1 METFRIDSQWFVL
14 QDVADRAEQ
23 NFMFLPNWSRAM
35 APFEAFSEWQPIDRL
50 THLQLLFA
58 KNPYFGR
65 ELRYFNTAPWWYKNE
80 FTLARQQ
87 RDTCASLRFEG
98 VDYYCKVW
106 LNGAYLG
113 EHEGYFA
120 PFEFEVAHL
129 LKYDEPNTLV
139 VKVWSPFD
147 REGLSCQCDG
157 LEFRMNVHEMMK
169 GTYDHADGFFQR
181 DVNPVG
187 IWRDVTLTFHNG
199 VRVSENPT
207 ITTLIAN
214 GLHSADVRI
223 AVPVSAMNKT
233 DVLVR
238 CTLIDETTGLAV
250 AVAETGAAVQSGTTE
265 LVCNTDIQNPKFWN
279 TWDRGAHSLYSAQI
293 EVLADG
299 ISVQKLARRFGVR
312 SVELRRTKEET
323 TFLLNGKALF
333 LRGTSYFPEV
343 YISKMDRAHY
353 LRDLSA
359 IKHAGCNAVRI
370 HVHVA
375 KPELYDICD
384 ELGLAVIQ
392 DSDLNWI
399 HPDTEAFKD
408 RAVKIFGDMVKMLR
422 NHASIICWI
431 CMNEPDIWNLAIEAG
446 MVKEIN
452 PMPTSMMNETP
463 GPQLVEAIKQL
474 DPTRPYIKGSRY
486 ENDLESGDSHN
497 YTGSLYGADSHYTD
511 IYETREKLNTE
522 FGIDAPPAAAQL
534 MAVPEIYQRLKK
546 LVDSAG
552 EIDSIQ
558 YYQYR
563 LTKYF
568 IEHYRITKYRPCS
581 GYFQFLFT
589 DICPQSFYGVYD
601 FWGMP
606 KLSLRAF
613 EESNQ
618 PVGVFME
625 LKDKPV
631 ALWVVNDTLESYSG
645 CTVEWTVSDQ
655 NGRKLLAGSQAV
667 DVSEDCAVRICD
679 FTLDLEQDIV
689 YRVNL
694 VVYDRQGTLLT
705 RNVYDNAFNHPV
717 HPKGHPGNISH
728 EFGMRT
734 FTA

>member
-1 METFRIDSQWFVL
+1 MKTLRIDKQWTVL
-14 QDVADRAEQ
+14 QDVADRGER
-23 NFMFLPNWSRAM
+23 NFMYLPNWINAM
-35 APFEAFSEWQPIDRL
+35 APFEAFSEWQQIDRL

-65 ELRYFNTAPWWYKNE
+65 ELRSFNTAPWWYKNE
-80 FTLARQQ
+80 FAVSEDM
-87 RDTCASLRFEG
+87 RDNCAALRFEG

-129 LKYDEPNTLV
+129 LKYGEVNTLV

-147 REGLSCQCDG
+147 QNGLSCQCDG
-157 LEFRMNVHEMMK
+157 MEFRMNVHEMMK

-187 IWRDVTLTFHNG
+187 IWRDVTLSFHGG

-207 ITTLIAN
+207 ITTQIAA
-214 GLHSADVRI
+214 GLLRVGVTVS
-223 AVPVSAMNKT
+223 VPVSAANDANVT
-233 DVLVR
+233 LR
-238 CTLIDETTGLAV
+238 CTLIDESTGLAIASTETAG
-250 AVAETGAAVQSGTTE
+250 AVIGGQAE
-265 LVCNTDIQNPKFWN
+265 LVCRTEIENPKFWQ
-279 TWDRGAHSLYSAQI
+279 TWDRGEQNLYSARM
-293 EVLADG
+293 ELFVDG
-299 ISVQKLARRFGVR
+299 ACVQTLSRRFGVR
-312 SVELRRTKEET
+312 TIELRRTKEET
-323 TFLLNGKALF
+323 TFVLNGKDF
-333 LRGTSYFPEV
+333 YLRGASYFPEV

-353 LRDLSA
+353 LRDLTA
-359 IKHAGCNAVRI
+359 MKNAGCNAVRI

-375 KPELYDICD
+375 KPELYDLCD

-399 HPDTEAFKD
+399 HPDTESFQD

-422 NHASIICWI
+422 NHTSIICWI

-446 MVKEIN
+446 MMKEIN
-452 PMPTSMMNETP
+452 PMPTSMMHEIP

-486 ENDLESGDSHN
+486 ENDIESGDSHN
-497 YTGSLYGADSHYTD
+497 YTGSLYGEHSHYTD

-522 FGIDAPPAAAQL
+522 FGIDAPPAAENL
-534 MAVPEIYQRLKK
+534 MVIPEIYQRLKK

-552 EIDSIQ
+552 EIESIQ

-568 IEHYRITKYRPCS
+568 IEHYRITKYNPCS

-606 KLSLRAF
+606 KQSLRAF
-613 EESNQ
+613 EESSQ

-631 ALWVVNDTLESYSG
+631 ALWVVNDTLASYPDS
-645 CTVEWTVSDQ
+645 TVEWIVSDQ
-655 NGRKLLAGSQAV
+655 SGRKLLGGRQAV
-667 DVSEDCAVRICD
+667 DVAEDCAIRICD
-679 FTLDLEQDIV
+679 FAFEPDQDIV
-689 YRVNL
+689 YQVSL
-694 VVYDRQGTLLT
+694 FVYDHAGKILT
-705 RNVYDNAFNHPV
+705 RNTYDNAFNHPA
-717 HPKGHPGNISH
+717 HPNGHPGNISH

-734 FTA
+734 FTV

>member
-1 METFRIDSQWFVL
+1 METFRIDSQWLVL

-23 NFMFLPNWSRAM
+23 NFMYLPNWSNAM

-80 FTLARQQ
+80 FTLTQQQ
-87 RDTCASLRFEG
+87 RDTCAALRFEG

-139 VKVWSPFD
+139 AKVWSPFD
-147 REGLSCQCDG
+147 RAGLSCQCDG
-157 LEFRMNVHEMMK
+157 MEFRMNVHEMMK

-187 IWRDVTLTFHNG
+187 IWRDVTLCFHGG
-199 VRVSENPT
+199 VRVSDNPT
-207 ITTLIAN
+207 VTTQAA
-214 GLHSADVRI
+214 ADSQRVGVTI
-223 AVPVSAMNKT
+223 SVPVSAASDA
-233 DVLVR
+233 DVTLR
-238 CTLIDETTGLAV
+238 CTLIDESTGLAV
-250 AVAETGAAVQSGTTE
+250 AVAETAGAVKGGSAE
-265 LVCNTDIQNPKFWN
+265 LICSAEIEHPRLWN
-279 TWDRGAHSLYSAQI
+279 TWDRGEPNLYSAKMGLFAGA
-293 EVLADG
+293 VC
-299 ISVQKLARRFGVR
+299 VQKIVRRFGVR
-312 SVELRRTKEET
+312 TIELRRTKEET
-323 TFLLNGKALF
+323 TFVLNGKDLY

-353 LRDLSA
+353 LRDLNA
-359 IKHAGCNAVRI
+359 IKHAGCNTVRI

-375 KPELYDICD
+375 NPELYDLCD

-422 NHASIICWI
+422 NHVSIVCWI
-431 CMNEPDIWNLAIEAG
+431 CMNEPDIWNLALEAG
-446 MVKEIN
+446 MLKELN
-452 PMPTSMMNETP
+452 PMPTSMMNEIP
-463 GPQLVEAIKQL
+463 GPQLVEAIKLL

-486 ENDLESGDSHN
+486 ENDIESGDSHN
-497 YTGSLYGADSHYTD
+497 YTGSLYGENSQYTD
-511 IYETREKLNTE
+511 IYDTREKLNTE
-522 FGIDAPPAAAQL
+522 FGIDAPPAAENL
-534 MAVPEIYQRLKK
+534 MAIPEIYQRLKK
-546 LVDSAG
+546 LIDSAG
-552 EIDSIQ
+552 EIESIQ

-568 IEHYRITKYRPCS
+568 IEHYRITKYHPCS

-606 KLSLRAF
+606 KQSLKAF
-613 EESNQ
+613 EESGQ
-618 PVGVFME
+618 PIGVFME

-631 ALWVVNDTLESYSG
+631 ALWVVNDTLASYPSS
-645 CTVEWTVSDQ
+645 TVEWIVSDQ
-655 NGRKLLAGSQAV
+655 NGQKLLNGKEMI
-667 DVSEDCAVRICD
+667 DLGEDSVIRVCNFSFAP
-679 FTLDLEQDIV
+679 EQDV
-689 YRVNL
+689 NYRVSL
-694 VVYDRQGTLLT
+694 FVYDQSGTIIT
-705 RNVYDNAFNHPV
+705 KNSYDNAFAHPA
-717 HPKGHPGNISH
+717 HSKGHPGNISH

>member
-1 METFRIDSQWFVL
+1 MKTLCINKQWTVL
-14 QDVADRAEQ
+14 QDVADRGERSAI
-23 NFMFLPNWSRAM
+23 FLPNWSGAM
-35 APFEAFSEWQPIDRL
+35 APFEAFSEWQTIDRL

-58 KNPYFGR
+58 QNPYFGR
-65 ELRYFNTAPWWYKNE
+65 ELRSFNTAPWWYKNE
-80 FTLARQQ
+80 FVVPEDM
-87 RDTCASLRFEG
+87 RDVCAALRFEG

-120 PFEFEVAHL
+120 PFEFEAAHL
-129 LKYDEPNTLV
+129 LHYGETNTLV

-147 REGLSCQCDG
+147 QAGLSCQCDG
-157 LEFRMNVHEMMK
+157 MEFRMNVHEMMK

-187 IWRDVTLTFHNG
+187 IWRDVTLCFHGG
-199 VRVSENPT
+199 VRVYEQPT
-207 ITTLIAN
+207 ITTEIAN
-214 GLHSADVRI
+214 DRHSAKVSVS
-223 AVPVSAMNKT
+223 VPVSAAREA
-233 DVLVR
+233 DVALR
-238 CTLIDETTGLAV
+238 CTLFDESTGLAV
-250 AVAETGAAVQSGTTE
+250 AFAETKGSGKSGNAE
-265 LVCNTDIQNPKFWN
+265 LVCKAEVAEPKIWS
-279 TWDRGAHSLYSAQI
+279 TWDRGTPNLYSAKM
-293 EVLADG
+293 ELFADG
-299 ISVQKLARRFGVR
+299 ACVQTLDCRFGIR
-312 SVELRRTKEET
+312 STAIRRTESET
-323 TFLLNGKALF
+323 TFVLNGKDIY

-353 LRDLSA
+353 QRDLNA
-359 IKHAGCNAVRI
+359 IKRAGCNAVRI

-375 KPELYDICD
+375 KPELYDLCD

-399 HPDTEAFKD
+399 HPDTVEFKD
-408 RAVKIFGDMVKMLR
+408 RAVRIFGDMVKLLR
-422 NHASIICWI
+422 NHASILCWI

-446 MVKEIN
+446 MLKELN

-463 GPQLVEAIKQL
+463 GPQLVAAIRQL

-486 ENDLESGDSHN
+486 EKDLESGDTHN
-497 YTGSLYGADSHYTD
+497 YTGSLYGEQSHYTD

-522 FGIDAPPAAAQL
+522 FGIDAPPAAENLRSIPA
-534 MAVPEIYQRLKK
+534 IYQRLRK
-546 LVDSAG
+546 LIENDG
-552 EIDSIQ
+552 EIERIQ

-568 IEHYRITKYRPCS
+568 IEHYRIMKYRPCS

-606 KLSLRAF
+606 KLSLKAF
-613 EESNQ
+613 EESSQ
-618 PVGVFME
+618 PIGVFLE

-631 ALWVVNDTLESYSG
+631 ALWAVNDTLASYPG
-645 CTVEWTVSDQ
+645 CTVEWVVSDQ
-655 NGRKLLAGSQAV
+655 TGAEVLAGTQAV
-667 DVSEDCAVRICD
+667 DLGEDCAVRLRD
-679 FTLDLEQDIV
+679 FSFEILPDV
-689 YRVNL
+689 RYRVGL
-694 VVYDRQGTLLT
+694 FVYDRAGTLLAK
-705 RNVYDNAFNHPV
+705 NSYDDAFGHPA
-717 HPKGHPGNISH
+717 HPAGHPGNISH

>member
-1 METFRIDSQWFVL
+1 METLRIDKQWAVL
-14 QDVADRAEQ
+14 QDVADRGER
-23 NFMFLPNWSRAM
+23 NFMYLPNWSHAM

-58 KNPYFGR
+58 KTPYFGR

-80 FTLARQQ
+80 FTVSKDM
-87 RDTCASLRFEG
+87 RDSFAALRFEA

-106 LNGAYLG
+106 FNGEYLG

-147 REGLSCQCDG
+147 REGLSCQCEG
-157 LEFRMNVHEMMK
+157 MEFRMNVHEMMK

-187 IWRDVTLTFHNG
+187 IWRDVTLTFHSG

-207 ITTLIAN
+207 ITTQIAN
-214 GLHSADVRI
+214 DLHRADVHI
-223 AVPVSAMNKT
+223 SIPINAANDAKVA
-233 DVLVR
+233 VR

-250 AVAETGAAVQSGTTE
+250 ALTETDARALNGSTD
-265 LVCNTDIQNPKFWN
+265 LVCKADIPNPKFWN
-279 TWDRGAHSLYSAQI
+279 TWDRGEQNLYSAQI
-293 EVLADG
+293 ELLVDG
-299 ISVQKLARRFGVR
+299 VPVQRIDRRFGVR
-312 SVELRRTKEET
+312 TVELRRTKEET
-323 TFLLNGKALF
+323 TFVLNGKNLYM
-333 LRGTSYFPEV
+333 RGASYFPEV

-353 LRDLSA
+353 LRDLTA
-359 IKHAGCNAVRI
+359 MKNAGCNAVRI

-375 KPELYDICD
+375 KPELYDLCD

-399 HPDTEAFKD
+399 HPDSESFKD

-431 CMNEPDIWNLAIEAG
+431 CMNEPDIWNLALEAG
-446 MVKEIN
+446 MMKEIN
-452 PMPTSMMNETP
+452 PMPTSMMNEIP

-486 ENDLESGDSHN
+486 ENDIESGDTHN
-497 YTGSLYGADSHYTD
+497 YTGSLYGEHSHYTD

-522 FGIDAPPAAAQL
+522 FGIDAPPAAENL
-534 MAVPEIYQRLKK
+534 MAIPEIYQRLKK

-552 EIDSIQ
+552 EIESIQ

-563 LTKYF
+563 LTKYY
-568 IEHYRITKYRPCS
+568 IEHYRITKYNPCS

-606 KLSLRAF
+606 KQSLRAF
-613 EESNQ
+613 EESSQ

-631 ALWVVNDTLESYSG
+631 ALWGVNDTLKSYPG
-645 CTVEWTVSDQ
+645 CTVEWIVSDQ
-655 NGRKLLAGSQAV
+655 SGRKLLGGSQTV
-667 DVSEDCAVRICD
+667 DVAEDCAIRLCD
-679 FTLDLEQDIV
+679 FSFELEQDIV
-689 YRVNL
+689 YQVNL
-694 VVYDRQGTLLT
+694 FVYDRQGTLLT
-705 RNVYDNAFNHPV
+705 KNVYDNAFNHPA